1 MSTLPPGVKPLP
13 EVIHKSLM
21 PVPSNGVQEVRRFND
36 SGLQSSIEKAIAK
49 VEKED
54 PDARSVT
61 LQLEKNA
68 TGLNVAIVAKL
79 NNHWSVAGAWRR
91 DDWGDAFATT
101 AKFRW

>member
-13 EVIHKSLM
+13 NPLHKALM
-21 PVPSNGVQEVRRFND
+21 PVKGGVQEVRRFND

-68 TGLNVAIVAKL
+68 SGLNAAIVAKL

-91 DDWGDAFATT
+91 DDWGDSFATT
-101 AKFRW
+101 ARFRW